1 MQKLNLLFV
10 IIKYIVIRGKCIPC
24 IHKCMDEGMD
34 YYISIKCLWHI
45 IIINLSKLQIY
56 S

>member
-1 MQKLNLLFV
+1 MQKLDLLFV
-10 IIKYIVIRGKCIPC
+10 IIKYIVIRGKCIPRV
-24 IHKCMDEGMD
+24 HKCMDEGMD
-34 YYISIKCLWHI
+34 YYISIKCLCHI